1 MMKEKLM
8 TNAIL
13 GLGCTSCS
21 RRTSPTR
28 TTRWRSTTSVEAFAE
43 GAWKPGVAGY
53 TYQFTVTGLGSGNP
67 QIASLGVRQDIEAL
81 DK

>member
-1 MMKEKLM
+1 M
-8 TNAIL
+8 
-13 GLGCTSCS
+13 
-21 RRTSPTR
+21 
-28 TTRWRSTTSVEAFAE
+28 EAFAE